1 MPSISDFGKSCIL
14 AGGGQLLHI
23 VTGKFRQGILI
34 IFTGQ
39 GDDLNVF
46 GYTLSTAEENW
57 SNGRCKTGPLGAL
70 QNTALR
76 VVPVVHRRDPRGLRS
91 VRFTR

>member
-1 MPSISDFGKSCIL
+1 MNEPTHTHSGRCHCGAISMEL
-14 AGGGQLLHI
+14 A
-23 VTGKFRQGILI
+23 FRLPANEMQ
-34 IFTGQ
+34 
-39 GDDLNVF
+39 V
-46 GYTLSTAEENW
+46 STAEENW